1 MSGRGA
7 HDWVAARL
15 YSCEMAQSLPAVVAN
30 TDERWFVHFRPT
42 DRITEVDEV
51 NFWRPAAQ
59 GEFRALRPGEPF
71 FFRLKEPYNAIAGFG
86 FFAIS
91 SRMTVQLA
99 WEIFGDRN
107 GDATLTDFERR
118 IREYRERF
126 NRAADA
132 PLRCLVLRDAVFL
145 PQDRWLAWGSGEDWS
160 PNLVAYKRYDL
171 ATDPGR
177 SLDAILR
184 TVHPGS
190 VPDLQLTFEPLED
203 DERRPVEAVRPERL
217 GQGTFRLRLLRAYDG
232 QCAVT
237 GEHAVPVLEAAH
249 IQPYLGPASN
259 HPQNG
264 IVLRSDLHRLFDTG
278 YVTVTP
284 DLRLEVSSRL
294 RDEFEN
300 GKHYYEMA
308 GRSVHVPGDQR
319 LVPSAQALE
328 WHAQNVFR

>member
-1 MSGRGA
+1 
-7 HDWVAARL
+7 
-15 YSCEMAQSLPAVVAN
+15 MAQSLPAVVAN

-42 DRITEVDEV
+42 DQITEVDEV

-118 IREYRERF
+118 IREYRKRF

-132 PLRCLVLRDAVFL
+132 QLRCLVLRDAVFL

-177 SLDAILR
+177 SLDTILR

>member
-1 MSGRGA
+1 MNGP
-7 HDWVAARL
+7 L
-15 YSCEMAQSLPAVVAN
+15 QAVVAN
-30 TDERWFVHFRPT
+30 TDERWFFHFRPT
-42 DRITEVDEV
+42 DQITEVDEV

-71 FFRLKEPYNAIAGFG
+71 FFRLKAPFNAIAGFG
-86 FFAIS
+86 FYAIS
-91 SRMTVQLA
+91 SRMTVELA

-107 GDATLTDFERR
+107 GDATRADFELK
-118 IREYRERF
+118 IREYRARL
-126 NRAADA
+126 NRAVDA
-132 PLRCLVLRDAVFL
+132 ELRCLVLRDAVFL
-145 PQDRWLAWGSGEDWS
+145 PRNQWIPWGPGENWS
-160 PNLVAYKRYDL
+160 PNLVAYKGYDL
-171 ATDPGR
+171 TTDPGR
-177 SLDAILR
+177 SLATVLR
-184 TVHPGS
+184 NAHPDL
-190 VPDLQLTFEPLED
+190 VPDLQPTFDPLQD
-203 DERRPVEAVRPERL
+203 DERRQVEAIRPQRL

-237 GEHAVPVLEAAH
+237 GEHALPVLEAAH

-284 DLRLEVSSRL
+284 ELRLEVSSRL

-308 GRSVHVPGDQR
+308 GRRIHVPSEQR
-319 LVPSAQALE
+319 LSPSAQALE
-328 WHAQNVFR
+328 WHAENVFR

>member
-1 MSGRGA
+1 M
-7 HDWVAARL
+7 AR
-15 YSCEMAQSLPAVVAN
+15 SLPAVVAN
-30 TDERWFVHFRPT
+30 TDERWFLHFRPT
-42 DRITEVDEV
+42 DQTTEVDEV

-59 GEFRALRPGEPF
+59 TQFHALSPGEPL

-86 FFAIS
+86 FFAIFS
-91 SRMTVQLA
+91 SMTVQHA

-107 GDATLTDFERR
+107 GDATQADFERR

-132 PLRCLVLRDAVFL
+132 QLTCLVLRDAVFL
-145 PQDRWLAWGSGEDWS
+145 PQNRWLPWGSGEEWS
-160 PNLVAYKRYDL
+160 PNLVAYKAYDL

-177 SLDAILR
+177 SLGAILR
-184 TVHPGS
+184 SAHPAP
-190 VPDLQLTFEPLED
+190 VPDLQPTFEPLED
-203 DERRPVEAVRPERL
+203 DERRQVEAVRAERL

-264 IVLRSDLHRLFDTG
+264 IILRSDLHRLYDTG

-284 DLRLEVSSRL
+284 ELRLEVSSRL

-308 GRSVHVPGDQR
+308 GRSVHVPRDQG
-319 LVPSAQALE
+319 LVPSAQALK
-328 WHAQNVFR
+328 WHTQNVFR

>member
-1 MSGRGA
+1 
-7 HDWVAARL
+7 
-15 YSCEMAQSLPAVVAN
+15 MANSLPTAVAN
-30 TDERWFVHFRPT
+30 TDERWFSHFRPS
-42 DRITEVDEV
+42 DQITKVDEV
-51 NFWRPAAQ
+51 NFWRPTAQ
-59 GEFRALRPGEPF
+59 TEFRALSPGEPL
-71 FFRLKEPYNAIAGFG
+71 FFRLKEPYSAIAGFG

-91 SRMTVQLA
+91 SLMSVQLA

-107 GDATLTDFERR
+107 GDPTQADFERR
-118 IREYRERF
+118 IWEYRGQPGRG
-126 NRAADA
+126 ADA

-145 PQDRWLAWGSGEDWS
+145 PQDQWLAWGLHEEWS
-160 PNLVAYKRYDL
+160 PNIVAYKSYDL
-171 ATDPGR
+171 ATGPGR
-177 SLDAILR
+177 SLDEILH
-184 TVHPGS
+184 VAHPAP
-190 VPDLQLTFEPLED
+190 VPDLQPTFEPLED
-203 DERRPVEAVRPERL
+203 DERRRGEVIRSERL

-264 IVLRSDLHRLFDTG
+264 MVLRSDLHRLYDKG

-284 DLRLEVSSRL
+284 EQRLEVSSRL

-300 GKHYYEMA
+300 GRHYYEMA
-308 GRSVHVPGDQR
+308 GRRVHVPRDRR
-319 LVPSAQALE
+319 LVPSSQALE